1 MVCPKC
7 AALIDD
13 NCESCYSCG
22 MEFKHALSDENKL
35 PLTEELKQPKKESA
49 NKKKLAKINDKRKRI
64 ILISISVIIVLA
76 TILVVILSLSKKSG
90 EAIAFKMSKK
100 IGQDIVKVEKSAGIH
115 VNTSSV
121 CPSINKP
128 ADFDYIYESKKKIT
142 VDGVKVP
149 KWTITLYATD
159 SDITKIYYRDY
170 TSQKKHYKGVKLK
183 KNVEI
188 DDLKECNRLKDIQKE
203 IDIDPVAITFF
214 ADKTKEYRYMF
225 YYIDKDKNE
234 QRAEYF
240 VTINSKNIVTD
251 IKQTDFLIEYNNIK

>member
-7 AALIDD
+7 AAIIDD
-13 NCESCYSCG
+13 DCESCYSCG

-35 PLTEELKQPKKESA
+35 PQTQESKQPKKDPA
-49 NKKKLAKINDKRKRI
+49 DKKKLLKINAKRKR
-64 ILISISVIIVLA
+64 VIIFSLLALILLA
-76 TILVVILSLSKKSG
+76 TILVVLLSLSKKSG
-90 EAIAFKMSKK
+90 EAIAFKMSNK
-100 IGQDIVKVEKSAGIH
+100 IGQDIVKVEKSAGVH
-115 VNTSSV
+115 VNTSSA

-128 ADFDYIYESKKKIT
+128 ADFDYIYESKKKIN
-142 VDGVKVP
+142 VDGVIVP

-183 KNVEI
+183 KNVEL

-214 ADKTKEYRYMF
+214 NDKTKEYRYMF

-234 QRAEYF
+234 QRVEYF
-240 VTINSKNIVTD
+240 VTVNNKNIVTA
-251 IKQTDFLIEYNNIK
+251 IKQTDFLIENNNIK

>member
-7 AALIDD
+7 ASIIDD
-13 NCESCYSCG
+13 DCESCYSCG
-22 MEFKHALSDENKL
+22 MEFKHALTDENML
-35 PLTEELKQPKKESA
+35 PRIEELKQSKKESA
-49 NKKKLAKINDKRKRI
+49 NKKKLPKLSDKKKRL
-64 ILISISVIIVLA
+64 ILISLL
-76 TILVVILSLSKKSG
+76 TLVVLITIIFVILLLSKKTG
-90 EAIAFKMSKK
+90 EGIAFKMSKK
-100 IGQDIVKVEKSAGIH
+100 IGQDIVKIEKSAGVH
-115 VNTSSV
+115 VNTSSA
-121 CPSINKP
+121 CTSINKP
-128 ADFDYIYESKKKIT
+128 ADFDYIYESKKKIS
-142 VDGVKVP
+142 VDGIKVP

-183 KNVEI
+183 ENVEL

-234 QRAEYF
+234 QRVEYF
-240 VTINSKNIVTD
+240 VTVNAKDIVTD

>member
-7 AALIDD
+7 AAIIDD

-22 MEFKHALSDENKL
+22 MEFKHALTEEKKL
-35 PLTEELKQPKKESA
+35 PQNEEPNQPKKESA
-49 NKKKLAKINDKRKRI
+49 NKKKLLKINDKRKKI
-64 ILISISVIIVLA
+64 ILISLLAFIVLA
-76 TILVVILSLSKKSG
+76 SITIVILSLSKKSG
-90 EAIAFKMSKK
+90 EGIAFKMSKK
-100 IGQDIVKVEKSAGIH
+100 IGQDIVKVEKSAGVH
-115 VNTSSV
+115 VNTSSA

-170 TSQKKHYKGVKLK
+170 TSQKKHYKGEKLK
-183 KNVEI
+183 KNVEL

-225 YYIDKDKNE
+225 YYIDEDKNE
-234 QRAEYF
+234 QRVEYF
-240 VTINSKNIVTD
+240 VTVNDKNIVTD
-251 IKQTDFLIEYNNIK
+251 IKQTDFIKDSNNIK